1 MAHELTLAIETPI
14 EDLIPK
20 MIAFNNTELLSAV
33 EEMLAAYDGVVY
45 DENSISIAKQDMA
58 ILNAEFDKSVNTH
71 AVRRRR
77 AI

>member
-1 MAHELTLAIETPI
+1 MAHELTLALETPI

-45 DENSISIAKQDMA
+45 DENSISIAKQDMWE
-58 ILNAEFDKSVNTH
+58 ISDLN
-71 AVRRRR
+71 
-77 AI
+77 